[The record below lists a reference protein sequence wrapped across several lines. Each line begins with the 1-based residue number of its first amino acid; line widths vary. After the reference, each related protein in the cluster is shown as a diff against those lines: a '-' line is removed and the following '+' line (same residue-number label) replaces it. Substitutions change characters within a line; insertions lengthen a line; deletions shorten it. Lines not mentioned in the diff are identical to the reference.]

1 VPDRIGIDLGATNIR
16 VGLVEDRE
24 LVDVQQ
30 APTPADGSA
39 EEVLEQIYAL
49 LDRMPLDRVASIGAG
64 VPSVVDVTAGV
75 VYDVQNIPSWQEVP
89 LGPFLEDRYDVPAVL
104 QNDANCFA
112 LAEYHFG
119 SGRGRSPMVGL
130 ILGTGFA
137 GGIVLDG
144 ELFSGHNCGAGE
156 FGTAPYRDSIY
167 EHYCAGLFFEREY
180 GLTGEEAFER
190 ATDGD
195 EEAQAMFEEMGTH
208 LGRAIKSVLY
218 AVDPAQIVLGG
229 SVRRAYPFFEEA
241 MWEEIETF
249 AFSRALDNLTL
260 DVSELGHAGILGA
273 AALGFDSPPSGGA

>member
-1 VPDRIGIDLGATNIR
+1 MTDRVGIDLGGTNIR
-16 VGLVEDRE
+16 VGHVSGRD

-30 APTPADGSA
+30 APTPADGS
-39 EEVLEQIYAL
+39 EEDVLEQIYAL
-49 LDRMPLDRVASIGAG
+49 LDQMPMDRIVSIGAG
-64 VPSVVDVTAGV
+64 VPSVVDVEAGV
-75 VYDVQNIPSWQEVP
+75 VYDVVNIPSWTEVP
-89 LGPFLEDRYDVPAVL
+89 LGPSLENRYDVPAFI

-119 SGRGRSPMVGL
+119 AGGNQSPMVGL

-144 ELFSGHNCGAGE
+144 ELFSGRNCGAGE

-180 GLTGEEAFER
+180 GIAGEKAFNR
-190 ATDGD
+190 AQDGD
-195 EEAQAMFEEMGTH
+195 PEAEAMFGEMGTH

-218 AVDPAQIVLGG
+218 TIDPAQIVLGG
-229 SVRRAYPFFEEA
+229 SVRRAYPFFKEA

-249 AFSRALDNLTL
+249 AFSRALDNLTV
-260 DVSELGHAGILGA
+260 DVSDLEHAGILGA
-273 AALGFDSPPSGGA
+273 AALGYDASS